1 MKAPN
6 NKCVF
11 FSTSS
16 QSPLLFMYSSTSL
29 LSSTTYRRHYFASYL
44 AHISTL
50 FRNSYL
56 RSLRSFRVFVL
67 VHFCITV
74 SVRYLPIPSFL
85 LYLYLSNY
93 SWRSFGGGFSII
105 PISSILHAA
114 DRLLQ
119 IHSVSGANVK
129 LSLYFILNA
138 SIMIKYYFNYKSW
151 EILLC

>member
-1 MKAPN
+1 MTKAQN
-6 NKCVF
+6 NECVF

-56 RSLRSFRVFVL
+56 WSLRSFRVFVL

-105 PISSILHAA
+105 PISSVLHAA

-119 IHSVSGANVK
+119 IHSVSGANVE
-129 LSLYFILNA
+129 LRCPYISF
-138 SIMIKYYFNYKSW
+138 
-151 EILLC
+151 LCITYSYWQNTIDKG

>member
-1 MKAPN
+1 MTKAQN
-6 NKCVF
+6 NECVF

-56 RSLRSFRVFVL
+56 WSLRSFRVFVL
-67 VHFCITV
+67 VHFCISV
-74 SVRYLPIPSFL
+74 SVRYLPIPSFLL

-105 PISSILHAA
+105 PISSVLHAA
-114 DRLLQ
+114 DRLLP

-129 LSLYFILNA
+129 LSLYFISYA
-138 SIMIKYYFNYKSW
+138 SIVIWLYFDFIIMI
-151 EILLC
+151 I

>member
-1 MKAPN
+1 MKALN

-11 FSTSS
+11 FSSS
-16 QSPLLFMYSSTSL
+16 FKSPLLFMYSSTSF
-29 LSSTTYRRHYFASYL
+29 LSSTSYQRHYFASYL

-56 RSLRSFRVFVL
+56 WSLRSFRVFVL
-67 VHFCITV
+67 LHFCITV
-74 SVRYLPIPSFL
+74 SVRYLPIPSFLL

-105 PISSILHAA
+105 PISSVLHAA

-119 IHSVSGANVK
+119 IHSVSGANVE
-129 LSLYFILNA
+129 LRCPYTLF
-138 SIMIKYYFNYKSW
+138 
-151 EILLC
+151 LCITYSYWQNTINKG